1 VLAGEFQIVNP
12 WLLRD
17 LVSLGIWDDQM
28 KNRIIAAGGS
38 VQNVPGIPDEL
49 RALYKTVWELS
60 QKCVIDL
67 AADRGAFICQSQSL
81 NIHLSAPTMAQLT
94 SMQCV
99 AISMLTALTF
109 DSFYG
114 ASDPSLALSDPAQ
127 VGVAGLSAFL
137 DLRPDLRSL
146 KTGQYYLRTR
156 PAVAAIQVRVAL

>member
-1 VLAGEFQIVNP
+1 MLAGEFQIVNP

-94 SMQCV
+94 SMH
-99 AISMLTALTF
+99 
-109 DSFYG
+109 FYG
-114 ASDPSLALSDPAQ
+114 ASRRFWNRHLTLRRLAQRVCHLSSSCALTSA
-127 VGVAGLSAFL
+127 VSRRASTTCALARLS
-137 DLRPDLRSL
+137 RPFRCVLHFD
-146 KTGQYYLRTR
+146 K
-156 PAVAAIQVRVAL
+156 P

>member
-1 VLAGEFQIVNP
+1 MLAGEFQIVNP

-81 NIHLSAPTMAQLT
+81 KS
-94 SMQCV
+94 V
-99 AISMLTALTF
+99 ATQRR
-109 DSFYG
+109 G
-114 ASDPSLALSDPAQ
+114 
-127 VGVAGLSAFL
+127 
-137 DLRPDLRSL
+137 
-146 KTGQYYLRTR
+146 
-156 PAVAAIQVRVAL
+156 